1 MHRSVR
7 VVLPFILCVG
17 FVGSAPAQ
25 EAYPSRPVELVVP
38 FSPGGG
44 TDLMA
49 RLLADGLTKRLG
61 QTVVVLNRPGANTN
75 VGTQAVVRSKPDGY
89 TLVMA
94 SLGLAA
100 NPSLYKRL
108 PFQPLRDLAPVT
120 LITSAP
126 TVLVAPTS
134 LPANSVSEFVALLKA
149 KPGEINFGTFGVGS
163 GPHLAAELFMDLT
176 DTKMVHVPFSGG
188 GQGVN
193 AVIAGTVQAMFS
205 SPLPVLGAIKNGTLK
220 AIAIAS
226 DRRSPLLPDVP
237 TFTEAGIPYR
247 TGTWFGVLAPAAT
260 PPAVIATLN
269 KAAIETLRDPSV
281 KGKIEDQGGDVVANS
296 PDEFRDFIK
305 NETERLAKVIRNAN
319 IQID

>member
-1 MHRSVR
+1 MHQSVTAAF
-7 VVLPFILCVG
+7 VLCTVM
-17 FVGSAPAQ
+17 VAMPAHAD
-25 EAYPSRPVELVVP
+25 ESFPSRPIELVVP

-44 TDLMA
+44 TDLTA

-75 VGTQAVVRSKPDGY
+75 VGTQAVVRAKPDGY

-108 PFQPLRDLAPVT
+108 PFQPLRDLAPIT

-126 TVLVAPTS
+126 TVLVVPPS
-134 LPANSVSEFVALLKA
+134 LPANSVGEFIALLKA

-163 GPHLAAELFMDLT
+163 GPHLAAELFMDQT
-176 DTKMVHVPFSGG
+176 GTKMVHVPFSGG

-193 AVIAGTVQAMFS
+193 AVMAGTVQAMFS
-205 SPLPVLGAIKNGTLK
+205 SPLPVLGAIQQGTLK

-226 DRRSPLLPDVP
+226 DRRSPLLPNVP
-237 TFTEAGIPYR
+237 TFAEAGVPYR
-247 TGTWFGVLAPAAT
+247 TGTWFGVLAPAGT
-260 PPAVIATLN
+260 PPAILAKLN
-269 KAAIETLRDPSV
+269 RASVETLHDPAVRS
-281 KGKIEDQGGDVVANS
+281 KIEEQGGEVGANT
-296 PDEFRDFIK
+296 PDAFRDFLK
-305 NETERLAKVIRNAN
+305 DETERLSVVIRNAN
-319 IQID
+319 ISID